1 MTLTE
6 QRVARRLQGGDLNV
20 ADEAAGYIVTAN
32 RAAGALD
39 AGDSSG
45 GVEAT
50 GFVLA
55 PGEANVYAGFPA
67 GVAAVKE
74 ETQFGFGDDE

>member
-1 MTLTE
+1 MELVTSSKDK
-6 QRVARRLQGGDLNV
+6 QVGQSGRRLW
-20 ADEAAGYIVTAN
+20 EP
-32 RAAGALD
+32 RA
-39 AGDSSG
+39 
-45 GVEAT
+45 

-74 ETQFGFGDDE
+74 ETQVGFGDDE